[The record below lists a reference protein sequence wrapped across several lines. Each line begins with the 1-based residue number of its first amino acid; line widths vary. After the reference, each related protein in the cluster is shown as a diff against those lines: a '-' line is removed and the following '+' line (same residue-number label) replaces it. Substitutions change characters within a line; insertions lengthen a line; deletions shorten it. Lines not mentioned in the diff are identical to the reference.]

1 MPRSEI
7 ADLAARLGSD
17 AEAVCRAYLSAGRR
31 VGRYWIVGD
40 VRNTA
45 GRSMFVRLSGP
56 ARGPGAAG
64 RWRDAATGEHGDLL
78 DVIREAL
85 GLAGVRDAADEAR
98 RFLGLP
104 RVPVL
109 VRRVRDRPA
118 SFFDGAAAARRL
130 FAASRSIAGTLAE
143 TYLRRRGI
151 PISPGLDA
159 LRFHPRCYYREDE
172 RAPPMRLPALVAAV
186 TDLAGRQTGAHR
198 TWLAPTGRGKARVAT
213 PRRAIGELL
222 GHGVRFGMA
231 DEVLAVGE
239 GIETVLSVR
248 AAMPGLPMLAAL
260 SAGHL
265 AAVRFPETL
274 RRLYV
279 VVDRDPAGEVAGET
293 LATRGSSAG
302 IEAIALVP
310 VRGDF
315 NDDLRAFGLGALR
328 EAVRGQLHPEDAERF
343 LGR

>member
-17 AEAVCRAYLSAGRR
+17 AEAVCRVYLSAGRR

-40 VRNTA
+40 VRNAA

-56 ARGPGAAG
+56 VRGPGAAG

-78 DVIREAL
+78 DVIREVL
-85 GLAGVRDAADEAR
+85 GLAGVGDAAEEAR

-104 RVPVL
+104 QEPSRV
-109 VRRVRDRPA
+109 RQVRDRPA
-118 SFFDGAAAARRL
+118 SSVDNVGAARRL
-130 FAASRSIAGTLAE
+130 FAASRPIAGTLAE

-159 LRFHPRCYYREDE
+159 LRFHPRCFYREDE
-172 RAPPMRLPALVAAV
+172 RGPPMRLPALVAAV
-186 TDLAGRQTGAHR
+186 TDLAGRQTGAQR

-213 PRRAIGELL
+213 PRRAMGELL
-222 GHGVRFGMA
+222 GHGVRFGQA
-231 DEVLAVGE
+231 GEVLAVGE

-248 AAMPGLPMLAAL
+248 AALPGLPMLAAL

-265 AAVRFPETL
+265 AAVRFPEAL

-279 VVDRDPAGEVAGET
+279 VVDRDPAGEAAVEA
-293 LATRGSSAG
+293 LSARGSSAG
-302 IEAIALVP
+302 IEVVVLAP

-315 NDDLRAFGLGALR
+315 NDDLRAFGVGALR
-328 EAVRGQLHPEDAERF
+328 EAVRAQLRPKDAERF
-343 LGR
+343 LGQ